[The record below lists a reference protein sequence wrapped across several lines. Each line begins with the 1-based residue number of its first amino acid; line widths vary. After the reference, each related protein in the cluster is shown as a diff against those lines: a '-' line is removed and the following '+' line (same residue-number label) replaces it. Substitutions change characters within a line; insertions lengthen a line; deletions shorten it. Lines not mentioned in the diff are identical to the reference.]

1 MSSEG
6 DLLWDFISNIPEKK
20 GEFKD
25 LILNSYHRQCNS
37 YGQYAP
43 IILNKQNTLITII
56 LQMAYVLKYL
66 ILYDTSI
73 ICIKSC
79 FLKFNH

>member
-1 MSSEG
+1 MG
-6 DLLWDFISNIPEKK
+6 LYFQYTRKK

-37 YGQYAP
+37 YGQYTP

-56 LQMAYVLKYL
+56 LQMAICPQISNTLRHKYNL
-66 ILYDTSI
+66 HKIM
-73 ICIKSC
+73 
-79 FLKFNH
+79 FFNHVF